1 MLAKTY
7 SATVLGIEAYLI
19 NVELNATG
27 EGEFNSVSIVGLP
40 DTAVKESKDRVRS
53 ALQASEFMHPTGT
66 TLVNLAPADVK
77 KEGAAFDLPIALC
90 MLGATHT
97 IPVEK
102 LAKIAVVGELA
113 LDGTIRPVRG
123 VLPIAVAVNNN
134 PEIKAL
140 LVPMENANEAAIAS
154 EKIPVFG
161 IDNLKTA
168 VEFINNPRLLSPAE
182 GVICEEVNEFDK
194 FLDFADVKGQAI
206 AKRGLEIAAAGAHN
220 ILMMGPPGTGK
231 SMTAQRLP
239 SILPKMTFQETLQTS
254 KIHSILGLLST
265 GKPLLNNRPF
275 RSPHHTISD
284 AGLIG
289 GGKNPT
295 PGEISLA
302 HNGVLFLDELP
313 EFKRNVLEVL
323 RQPLENGTVNV
334 ARAAGSYTFPANF
347 ILVAA
352 MNPCPCGMATPE
364 LGCRCTPMEI
374 KRYRGKISG
383 PLLDR
388 IDLHVELLHLSNDE
402 LLTRQSGEPS
412 SAIKERVL
420 KARKIQEE
428 RFAEDNFFTN
438 AQMQSS
444 HIREHCELS
453 KQSQV
458 LLKNA
463 INNFRLSPRA
473 YDRILKVARTI
484 ADLGASKNIE
494 EQHLFESI
502 NYRNLDRRGY

>member
-1 MLAKTY
+1 MLAKTF
-7 SATVLGIEAYLI
+7 SATVIGIEAYLI
-19 NVELNATG
+19 DVELNATG
-27 EGEFNSVSIVGLP
+27 EGEFNNVSIVGLP
-40 DTAVKESKDRVRS
+40 DTAVRESKDRVRS
-53 ALQASEFMHPTGT
+53 AIQACGYAHPTGT
-66 TLVNLAPADVK
+66 TLINLAPADVK

-90 MLGATHT
+90 MLGATQAV
-97 IPVEK
+97 PAEK
-102 LAKIAVVGELA
+102 LSKIAVVGELA

-123 VLPIAVAVNNN
+123 VLPIAIAVNNN
-134 PEIKAL
+134 PNIKAL
-140 LVPMENANEAAIAS
+140 LVPQENANEAAIAS

-161 IDNLKTA
+161 IDHLQNA
-168 VEFINNPRLLSPAE
+168 VEFINNPRLIPPAE
-182 GVICEEVNEFDK
+182 GLICEEVDELAK
-194 FLDFADVKGQAI
+194 TLDFADVKGQSL

-239 SILPKMTFQETLQTS
+239 SILPAMTFKETLQTS

-265 GKPLLNNRPF
+265 GKPLISNRPF

-289 GGKNPT
+289 GGKNPI

-323 RQPLENGTVNV
+323 RQPLENGKVNV
-334 ARAAGSYTFPANF
+334 ARAAGSHTFPANF

-352 MNPCPCGMATPE
+352 MNPCPCGMASPE
-364 LGCRCTPMEI
+364 LGCSCTPMEV

-402 LLTRQSGEPS
+402 LLNSKAGEPS
-412 SAIKERVL
+412 SVIKKRVL
-420 KARKIQEE
+420 KARGIQEH
-428 RFAEDNFFTN
+428 RFKNDNFFTN
-438 AQMQSS
+438 SQMQSG
-444 HIREHCELS
+444 HIHKYCQLA
-453 KQSQV
+453 KPSQL

-463 INNFRLSPRA
+463 VNNFKLSPRA
-473 YDRILKVARTI
+473 YDRILKVARTV
-484 ADLGASKNIE
+484 ADLAASHNIE
-494 EQHLFESI
+494 EHHLFEAI
-502 NYRNLDRRGY
+502 NYRNLDRRG

>member
-7 SATVLGIEAYLI
+7 SATVLGIEAHLI

-27 EGEFNSVSIVGLP
+27 EGEFNAVSIVGLP

-123 VLPIAVAVNNN
+123 VLPIAVAVNDN

-182 GVICEEVNEFDK
+182 GVISEEVNEFDK
-194 FLDFADVKGQAI
+194 FLDFADVKGQSI

-239 SILPKMTFQETLQTS
+239 TILPKMTFQETLQTS